1 MFKFLVRSLIV
12 ITVSYLVVFL
22 SVVAFQRKLIFLPVP
37 AGTKTPAQYQVP
49 FEPVS
54 IPVDDNQGI
63 AAWWIRH
70 ANLEG
75 RPTVVY
81 CHGNGGTLS
90 MYGKVSKIFYDLGW
104 NALIFDYRG
113 YGDSS
118 EINPITEDTVV
129 ADAVAAYG
137 WVKGRVP
144 EESVVIWGHSLG
156 AAVAARVA
164 ALHQPA
170 GLVLEG
176 AFPSLKRIAKERY
189 PFFWINDFFLFDA
202 FDTAGYLKSR
212 KFPVLHLHAE
222 HDQIIPLHLGDE
234 LFSVLAEPK
243 ERIVIRG
250 AGHNDYPDVHLQY
263 DNQIAAIVDD
273 WIK

>member
-1 MFKFLVRSLIV
+1 MFKFVVRALGLVA
-12 ITVSYLVVFL
+12 VSYLIVFL
-22 SVVAFQRKLIFLPVP
+22 SVVALQRKLIFLPVP
-37 AGTKTPAQYQVP
+37 AGTQTPAQYQVP

-54 IPVDDNQGI
+54 IPIDNNQSI
-63 AAWWIRH
+63 LAWWISH
-70 ANLEG
+70 GKLEE

-90 MYGKVSKIFYDLGW
+90 MYGKVSRIFYDLGW
-104 NALIFDYRG
+104 NALLFDYRG

-118 EINPITEDTVV
+118 DVNITEETVV
-129 ADAVAAYG
+129 ADAVAAYT
-137 WVKGRVP
+137 WASERVS
-144 EESVVIWGHSLG
+144 EESIIVWGHSLG

-176 AFPSLKRIAKERY
+176 GFPSLKRIAKERY
-189 PFFWINDFFLFDA
+189 PFFWIHDFFLFDS
-202 FDTAGYLKSR
+202 FDTAGYLSSR
-212 KFPVLHLHAE
+212 RFPVLHLHAE
-222 HDQIIPLHLGDE
+222 HDEIIPLHLGDE

-243 ERIVIRG
+243 QRIVIRG
-250 AGHNDYPDVHLQY
+250 AGHNDYPNVHLQY
-263 DNQIAAIVDD
+263 DNQIAAIVDS